1 MNAAI
6 NPEWAESLAGD
17 LVKRSYSE
25 PHWEKSQGAVV
36 AYERVML
43 FGVPIVVSR
52 RMQYS
57 RIDIALCRDLFI
69 RHALVHGEW
78 DSKQQFDR
86 ANQQLLKQL
95 EALAERARKPQFAPD
110 DEDVFRF
117 YNARIPEDVFST
129 RTFEGW
135 WRKAK
140 HETPELLTMTRD
152 DLLPPEIKAPSD
164 ADNPKVWRSG
174 DLEFKLR
181 YRYEPGAP
189 DDGVTVDIP
198 VPALASIGVDEFDWL
213 VPGMRVEL
221 VAELIRGLPKNLRRN
236 VVPAVDWANKALATL
251 PEHPDEPLVATLA
264 KTLRTLSGT
273 HMTAE
278 DFDFAALPTSL
289 RMTYRV
295 VDANG
300 RTLGLGLDLAAL
312 QHKLGPVAHGEEPKK
327 AVVNT
332 AKKSSELANLVR
344 EKIASP
350 ADYVAEHLSKDEKL
364 SLVSVGYKNTTAF
377 VDDVITALIDREI
390 TARGLDAN
398 PDDIRA
404 AVLERSI
411 EQCFDAAKVMEKI
424 AVSFR
429 QASKAISEV
438 QDMSVLHVL
447 TAEKMHIAQLMSG
460 NVVSS
465 TGLER
470 ITRIPVYLQASKMR
484 IEKLLENPERDR
496 IAEIEL
502 NEALALVAK
511 APGDKVAAVRWML
524 EELRVSL
531 FAQVLGAAETVS
543 VQRIKKALATS

>member
-1 MNAAI
+1 
-6 NPEWAESLAGD
+6 
-17 LVKRSYSE
+17 
-25 PHWEKSQGAVV
+25 
-36 AYERVML
+36 
-43 FGVPIVVSR
+43 
-52 RMQYS
+52 
-57 RIDIALCRDLFI
+57 
-69 RHALVHGEW
+69 
-78 DSKQQFDR
+78 
-86 ANQQLLKQL
+86 
-95 EALAERARKPQFAPD
+95 
-110 DEDVFRF
+110 
-117 YNARIPEDVFST
+117 
-129 RTFEGW
+129 
-135 WRKAK
+135 
-140 HETPELLTMTRD
+140 MTRD

-164 ADNPKVWRSG
+164 ADNPKVWQSG
-174 DLEFKLR
+174 DHEFKLR

-198 VPALASIGVDEFDWL
+198 VTALANIGVDEFDWL

-332 AKKSSELANLVR
+332 AKKTSELTNLLR

-364 SLVSVGYKNTTAF
+364 SLVAVGYKNTAAF
-377 VDDVITALIDREI
+377 VDDVITALIDQEI
-390 TARGLDAN
+390 TTRGLDAN

-404 AVLERSI
+404 AVVERSI
-411 EQCFDAAKVMEKI
+411 EQCFGAAKVIEKI

-447 TAEKMHIAQLMSG
+447 AAEKIHIAQLMSG

-465 TGLER
+465 TGLDR

-543 VQRIKKALATS
+543 VQRIKKALL